1 MKEIKRTDEQKEAL
15 LNAYAHLEVFSSQ
28 SNSRKSVFLNL
39 IKSSR
44 KNLSLAHKFYASLSD
59 HEIEKR
65 WAIRSWESGAW
76 NCFEQLEGCSLKYLL
91 KSIDPRLWA
100 KKEQLNLELL
110 FDEGKNHLMTSL
122 GEYSFEEIP
131 RMYEHL
137 VNGNWEDFISID
149 ELRCFKD
156 ARLKYDHDHDH
167 GIEYD
172 LVDFNPD
179 INIGKMAVL
188 KAQPKEKDFLNNSYF
203 IAQLIQALI
212 WYKEFLNQVILER
225 ISFTPDDDDEEEDEE
240 DDGDLNEQSSS
251 PSGSETK
258 CADPNSIEHQRQLF
272 IEFTKSVLI
281 IWPNIKTADVCR
293 NCFEEMD
300 YFNSR
305 DKKIINDLLIKAGVK
320 KSKKGEHA
328 ITFEW
333 KDKYPRSQWE
343 RVFNKQNKQ

>member
-28 SNSRKSVFLNL
+28 STSGKSVFLNL

-59 HEIEKR
+59 DEIEKR

-100 KKEQLNLELL
+100 KKELLNLELL
-110 FDEGKNHLMTSL
+110 FNEGKNHLMTSL

-137 VNGNWEDFISID
+137 VNGNWEDFILID
-149 ELRCFKD
+149 ELMCFKD
-156 ARLKYDHDHDH
+156 ARLKYDNDQ

-172 LVDFNPD
+172 PFDSNPD
-179 INIGKMAVL
+179 INIGKIAVL
-188 KAQPKEKDFLNNSYF
+188 KAEPKEKDFLNSSYF

-212 WYKEFLNQVILER
+212 WYKEFLNQVTRESIR
-225 ISFTPDDDDEEEDEE
+225 FTVDDDDDDEDED
-240 DDGDLNEQSSS
+240 DLNEQSSN

-258 CADPNSIEHQRQLF
+258 CADPNSIEYQRQLF

-281 IWPNIKTADVCR
+281 IWPKIKTADVCR

-343 RVFNKQNKQ
+343 RVFNKKNKP